1 MKGGAG
7 MRTKVLAVFP
17 SGEQQALLCNI
28 ANHSDW
34 DLEFAQTF
42 QEARVALRG
51 ARTAIVISECC
62 LPDGHSWKDLLDE
75 ISTLADLPKLIV
87 ASRSAEHRL
96 WAEVLSLG
104 AYDLVALP
112 FDATDMRHVLK
123 SAWLSWKQAT
133 APEATIQ
140 RWAETASRRGVQQ
153 LDAGP
158 SITINSP

>member
-1 MKGGAG
+1 
-7 MRTKVLAVFP
+7 MRIKVLAVFP
-17 SGEQQALLCNI
+17 SSEYQALLGNI
-28 ANHSDW
+28 AKHSDW

-75 ISTLADLPKLIV
+75 ISTLADPPRLIV

-112 FDATDMRHVLK
+112 FDATDMRHVLN
-123 SAWLSWKQAT
+123 SAWLSWKQGTAT
-133 APEATIQ
+133 ESHNPTMGGGRIK
-140 RWAETASRRGVQQ
+140 TRGS
-153 LDAGP
+153 AA
-158 SITINSP
+158 